1 MAKKYQVLQI
11 DAWAY
16 GDDWVYNNVIPL
28 GKVYIEG
35 EPSKVKILNALRR
48 NNYLAAGNN
57 KDYAIDDSYID
68 TATWSLVKSN
78 DYMPLFDLVE
88 IA

>member
-16 GDDWVYNNVIPL
+16 DDGWRYNNVIPL
-28 GKVYIEG
+28 KNVYIEG
-35 EPSKVKILNALRR
+35 EMTKLKMLNALRR
-48 NNYLAAGNN
+48 NGYLPAGNN
-57 KDYAIDDSYID
+57 KDYEIDDSYID
-68 TATWSLVKSN
+68 TATWSLVKSD